1 MRPEE
6 ESINLPR
13 FFFLI
18 YFVQIQCD
26 VLVNERE
33 INLRKVRDHRQNL
46 RLKMNDLQS
55 DREIQ
60 FF

>member
-6 ESINLPR
+6 ESINLPG

-18 YFVQIQCD
+18 YFVQIQCY

-33 INLRKVRDHRQNL
+33 INLRKVRDHRYNL
-46 RLKMNDLQS
+46 PLKMNDLQS

>member
-18 YFVQIQCD
+18 YFVQIQCY

-55 DREIQ
+55 D
-60 FF
+60 

>member
-18 YFVQIQCD
+18 YFVQIQCY

-55 DREIQ
+55 EALVIK
-60 FF
+60 